1 MKKTKTRPKTKTK
14 KSYKKN
20 KTRKHGSVSRGTH
33 KNKQTVGGMRRFLDY
48 ASGLIGR
55 TRPHVLFPIPPVS
68 VASSSAMPPP
78 PVSVASSSS
87 ALPPPPPVASSS
99 SALPP
104 HPPGSVASSS
114 SALPPPP
121 PSTKNENKRKVEE
134 ISAPVC
140 AICLEEITDDQPVTK
155 CSNPIE
161 DYKHEFHSVC
171 IARWCGDNEEYCK
184 CPICRE
190 EGFDVDPE
198 IKHQQLYFSD
208 RALNEEERR
217 VDGKGLPTGLKFILL
232 APENHNP
239 NSALSESNRRR
250 WPKNYR
256 PTEKELNEWRI
267 VMNHSWWNLDE
278 GKNLPLGWYLPNQE
292 RETYLDSKG
301 VPVIDPYYI
310 PPSANNKGTVLE
322 YDDSKYT
329 DKSKRP
335 AWMLPDPPEYYSD
348 YNSDSD

>member
-20 KTRKHGSVSRGTH
+20 KTRKHGYVSRGTH
-33 KNKQTVGGMRRFLDY
+33 KNKQTIGGMKRFLDY
-48 ASGLIGR
+48 VMGR
-55 TRPHVLFPIPPVS
+55 PPNHVLFQIPP

-78 PVSVASSSS
+78 PGSVASSS
-87 ALPPPPPVASSS
+87 ALPPPPGTVASSS

-114 SALPPPP
+114 SVLPPPP

-140 AICLEEITDDQPVTK
+140 AICLEEIMDNQPVTK
-155 CSNPIE
+155 CSNRRE

-171 IARWCGDNEEYCK
+171 IARWCGDNENNCV
-184 CPICRE
+184 CPICKVN
-190 EGFDVDPE
+190 GFRIDPE
-198 IKHQQLYFSD
+198 IQCQVLYFSD
-208 RALNEEERR
+208 RTLKENERR
-217 VDGKGLPTGLKFILL
+217 VDGKGSPTGLKFILL
-232 APENHNP
+232 APQNRNQ
-239 NSALSESNRRR
+239 NSALSNSNRRR

-256 PTEKELNEWRI
+256 PTETELNEWRI
-267 VMNHSWWNLDE
+267 VMNHAWWNLDA

-292 RETYLDSKG
+292 PEIYLDSVG

-310 PPSANNKGTVLE
+310 PPSANNNGTVLQ
-322 YDDSKYT
+322 YDDDKYINERDRLT
-329 DKSKRP
+329 
-335 AWMLPDPPEYYSD
+335 WMLPDPTDYYYYS
-348 YNSDSD
+348 NSDIDSD